1 MNYRLIRFLV
11 VLFFVSGFIAGSH
24 VQAQKVKAGVI
35 AFYNLENLFDTID
48 THNVLDT
55 EFTPESPKLWNS
67 DRYWKKIDHMAS
79 VIAQLGSHE
88 KVAGPAVIGLS
99 EMENRAVL
107 EDLVNSPRLRDL
119 NYQIIHYD
127 SPDLR
132 GIDVALLY
140 QPRYFTVTNTRSVP
154 LIIHGEDGERIY
166 TRDQL
171 QVSGLFDGEPMHFIV
186 NHWPSRR
193 GDSGSSANLR
203 NAAAR
208 LTRSLVDSIAKED
221 NNAKVIVMGD
231 LNDDPTNESVRLY
244 LKARDDQNRLKN
256 DQMFNALGT
265 HFKRGIGSL
274 AYRDQW
280 NLFDQII
287 LSQSLLDNKHNGYHY
302 HSSRVFN
309 ESFLVQQEGRYK
321 GYPFRFYAGNN
332 YLGGYSDHFPVY
344 ILLVKEVKE

>member
-1 MNYRLIRFLV
+1 MNYRLIRLLV
-11 VLFFVSGFIAGSH
+11 VVFMVSGFLANCNM
-24 VQAQKVKAGVI
+24 QAQKVKAGVV
-35 AFYNLENLFDTID
+35 AFYNLENLFDTLD

-67 DRYWKKIDHMAS
+67 ERYWQKIDQMAS
-79 VIAQLGSHE
+79 VIAQLGAHE
-88 KVAGPAVIGLS
+88 KVPGPAVIGVS
-99 EMENRAVL
+99 EIENKEVL
-107 EDLVNSPRLRDL
+107 VDLVNSPRLKAL
-119 NYQIIHYD
+119 NYQIIHYH
-127 SPDLR
+127 SPDKR
-132 GIDVALLY
+132 GIDVAMLY

-154 LIIHGEDGERIY
+154 LFIYDEEGERIY

-193 GDSGSSANLR
+193 GGEEGSSSLR
-203 NAAAR
+203 NSAAR
-208 LTRSLVDSIAKED
+208 LTRSLVDSIAKIEKD
-221 NNAKVIVMGD
+221 AKVIVMGD

-244 LKARDDQNRLKN
+244 LKARDDQNRLKD

-265 HFKRGIGSL
+265 HFKRGIGTL

-287 LSQSLLDNKHNGYHY
+287 LTQSFLNKRDKGYRY

-309 ESFLVQQEGRYK
+309 ESFLVQQEGRFK
-321 GYPFRFYAGNN
+321 GYPFRTYAGNN